1 MEYEDH
7 KKLLFVY
14 NADSGIRN
22 AILDSAHKFLSPDTY
37 DCNLCDITFGIFSEN
52 KKWKEFRESSELEME
67 FLHRDEYRKQYASK
81 FGPKFT
87 FPIVL
92 FDDGRELSVL
102 LGTDRINQ
110 LESAEELISALQQS
124 LGSS

>member
-22 AILDSAHKFLSPDTY
+22 AILDSAHKILSPATY

-52 KKWKEFRESSELEME
+52 KRWKDFREGSQLEME
-67 FLHRDEYRKQYASK
+67 FLHKDEYRKQYASK

-92 FDDGRELSVL
+92 LDDGQELSVL
-102 LGTDRINQ
+102 LSTDKINQ
-110 LESAEELISALQQS
+110 LHSVEDLISILQQGLAS
-124 LGSS
+124 L